1 MLPTLFRTISQSFI
15 ERSLNKAY
23 ADRLDE
29 RGSTPQGVFWN
40 SRQNQMV
47 RFAALLS
54 VVTGHVAWKKP
65 APRTLSIADIGC
77 GYGAMLEFINTHP
90 QFAHLRYMGLD
101 INPVMIAACQDNFPT
116 ASHLFTCGKKPVSIV
131 DFSVFSGTFNL
142 CHIDDTRRWEAYMFA
157 CLDSCWQNS
166 RMGMALNLL
175 CAPEP
180 KISNNIFYVNRDDFI
195 SKASARF
202 GPTRAIATR
211 EVKEDYTFLITRN
224 S

>member
-1 MLPTLFRTISQSFI
+1 MLSTFFHNITSTII

-23 ADRLDE
+23 AERLGE

-54 VVTGHVAWKKP
+54 RVTGHVAWTKP
-65 APRTLSIADIGC
+65 KPRTLSIADIGC
-77 GYGAMLEFINTHP
+77 GYGAMLEFIRARP
-90 QFAHLRYMGLD
+90 QFTHLRYMGLD
-101 INPVMIAACQDNFPT
+101 INPAMIAACQDNFPT
-116 ASHLFTCGKKPVSIV
+116 AAHLFKIGKKPVSPV

-142 CHIDDTRRWEAYMFA
+142 CHIDDTKRWEAYMFA

-175 CAPEP
+175 CAPET
-180 KISNNIFYVNRDDFI
+180 KISNQIFYVNRADFI
-195 SKASARF
+195 AKASARF
-202 GPTRAIATR
+202 GATHAIATR
-211 EVKEDYTFLITRN
+211 EVKDDYTFLITRK
-224 S
+224 